1 MNICHKGREML
12 MDLNRSNWLP
22 PYDED
27 GIRIILQ
34 ELEGIYQKLT
44 EMLSVE
50 EEDITDSLKVT
61 LTFYHQ
67 AAIRNRRYLFAYLL
81 HRMNKLR
88 ELRWETGVVVPEHM
102 SQPGLLSA
110 REHDYFSEYNQALNE
125 YFDGIDFDLTADIK
139 PPKELFI
146 EIRVL
151 ENCGEIL
158 TENGV
163 VNMVQG
169 SRACLRRTDV
179 EHLIR
184 QGKVEHVT
192 ST

>member
-1 MNICHKGREML
+1 
-12 MDLNRSNWLP
+12 
-22 PYDED
+22 
-27 GIRIILQ
+27 
-34 ELEGIYQKLT
+34 
-44 EMLSVE
+44 
-50 EEDITDSLKVT
+50 
-61 LTFYHQ
+61 
-67 AAIRNRRYLFAYLL
+67 
-81 HRMNKLR
+81 
-88 ELRWETGVVVPEHM
+88 M

-110 REHDYFSEYNQALNE
+110 REHDYFSEYNQVLNE

-192 ST
+192 SM